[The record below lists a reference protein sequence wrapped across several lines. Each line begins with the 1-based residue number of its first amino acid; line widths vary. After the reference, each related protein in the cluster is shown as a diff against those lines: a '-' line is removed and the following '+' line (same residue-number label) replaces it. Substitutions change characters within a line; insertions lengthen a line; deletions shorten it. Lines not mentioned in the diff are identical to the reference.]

1 MDEPREVPEMDGA
14 RLDVGVV
21 GFDPPPSAA
30 SGILRR
36 VNGRADLH
44 REICLVCMRVDDRDP
59 HTDEETCGW

>member
-44 REICLVCMRVDDRDP
+44 REI
-59 HTDEETCGW
+59 